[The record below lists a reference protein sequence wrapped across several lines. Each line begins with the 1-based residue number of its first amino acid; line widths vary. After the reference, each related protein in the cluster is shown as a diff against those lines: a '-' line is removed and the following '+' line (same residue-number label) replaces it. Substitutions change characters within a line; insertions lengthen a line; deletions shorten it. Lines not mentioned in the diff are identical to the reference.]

1 MPHSPFLHMLYQHIN
16 APCCYGGRVVE
27 KKDCIQVVRYFCK
40 SVLRGNER
48 NVRVQQR
55 EQHFLDLFR
64 MLIYD
69 EVVYRSVGFFEKYGS
84 RPRSDRLE
92 NKVTNVFKVRRNLLR
107 SQRFEHMETKKKK
120 TRSKTRL
127 VPNTHTH
134 ANRVRLYSYE
144 HVPRV

>member
-1 MPHSPFLHMLYQHIN
+1 MYAFSKESNTSSTF
-16 APCCYGGRVVE
+16 
-27 KKDCIQVVRYFCK
+27 
-40 SVLRGNER
+40 
-48 NVRVQQR
+48 
-55 EQHFLDLFR
+55 FR

-69 EVVYRSVGFFEKYGS
+69 EVVYRSVGCFEKYGF

-127 VPNTHTH
+127 VLNTHPHT
-134 ANRVRLYSYE
+134 NRVRHMNTFQEFDNFFKFKTTNIEEWVLPMRTTLWAFFFS
-144 HVPRV
+144 